1 MNNTLTEYVLRHARK
16 RDRELKYD
24 FMPSLLEIIER
35 PAHKAGTVIIV
46 GIFTLLIAAI
56 IWACVSEIDVVITA
70 GGSVQPIG
78 NLNVVKTYSVGTV
91 KSINVSE
98 GDFVEQGDILIELD
112 TEALEIDVNQLQ
124 NQQKILE
131 AQRDIYEKII
141 GGSDL
146 SKIETS
152 DYSDGLK
159 PYIQAIIDNDAGYK
173 NSLAELE
180 NEKKSAEINRDIAQ
194 LQLEQYQSTGGTE
207 RQIKAQELSIQQY
220 ALEVDN
226 AELQISNIKAQYSS
240 QVNSY
245 ISEIGSK
252 LNEINANLEKYRM
265 STEYQNI
272 TAPVSGYVNSIGVNT
287 LGETVT
293 SAQQLVTLV
302 PDNPPY
308 EMLCYVKN
316 TDIADVELGL
326 EAEIKLEAYSYN
338 KYGTVKGTVKYISPS
353 SFANE
358 QLGNVYIVKLELD
371 NGNKNICVISGLS
384 GSVEIKTDK
393 RTVMDYFLEPI
404 VKGFGESLKEK

>member
-1 MNNTLTEYVLRHARK
+1 MNNTLTEYVLKHGKK
-16 RDRELKYD
+16 RDKELKYD

-35 PAHKAGTVIIV
+35 PAHKAGTVIII
-46 GIFTLLIAAI
+46 GIFTLLIGAI

-70 GGSVQPIG
+70 SGSVQPIG
-78 NLNVVKTYSVGTV
+78 NLNVVKTYSSGTV

-98 GDFVEQGDILIELD
+98 GDFVERGDVLIELD
-112 TEALEIDVNQLQ
+112 SEALEIDVDQLK
-124 NQQKILE
+124 NQQAILE
-131 AQRDIYEKII
+131 AQRDIYTKII
-141 GGSDL
+141 DGSDL
-146 SKIETS
+146 SKIKIG
-152 DYSDGLK
+152 DYSDELK
-159 PYIQAIIDNDAGYK
+159 PYIQAIIDENTGYK
-173 NSLAELE
+173 NTFANLE

-207 RQIKAQELSIQQY
+207 RQIKAQELSVQQY
-220 ALEVDN
+220 ALAVDN
-226 AELQISNIKAQYSS
+226 AELQISNTKAQYSS
-240 QVNSY
+240 QVNSN

-252 LNEINANLEKYRM
+252 LDEINVNLEKYRL

-293 SAQQLVTLV
+293 SAQQLVTIV
-302 PDNPPY
+302 PDNTPN
-308 EMLCYVKN
+308 EMHCYVKN
-316 TDIADVELGL
+316 TDIADVELGM
-326 EAEIKLEAYSYN
+326 EAEIKLEAYPYN

-358 QLGNVYIVKLELD
+358 QLGSVYIVKLELD
-371 NGNKNICVISGLS
+371 DSNKNIRVISGLS